1 MATDRPGAVLF
12 ACNINSVRSP
22 MAEALVKLLYGF
34 DIYVDSCGVSPK
46 NELDPFVIEVIDE
59 LGGDLSHHRPKAF
72 ADLTD
77 TSFDLVISLTPE
89 AHHQAL
95 QMTGGR
101 AMDALYWPTPDPTL
115 ATGSRDQM
123 LEAYRHTRD
132 YLKGRI
138 QAQFGQRP
146 SLGG

>member
-1 MATDRPGAVLF
+1 MTTERPGAVLF
-12 ACNINSVRSP
+12 ACNVNSVRSP

-34 DIYVDSCGVSPK
+34 DIYVDSCGVAPK
-46 NELDPFVIEVIDE
+46 PDLDPFVIEVIDE

-77 TSFDLVISLTPE
+77 TSFDLVVSLTPE

-95 QMTGGR
+95 DMASGR
-101 AMDALYWPTPDPTL
+101 AMEALYWPTPDPTL
-115 ATGSRDQM
+115 ATGSRDQI
-123 LEAYRHTRD
+123 LDAYRQARD
-132 YLKGRI
+132 HLKARI

-146 SLGG
+146 SVGG